1 MSLPKDFLWGGAT
14 SAFQCE
20 GGWQEN
26 GKRIAICD
34 IAVAGSKEK
43 IRYNT
48 YIDAKG
54 NKVKGMMLGNCPQGC
69 QPYIFQDEKYPAM
82 EAVDFY
88 HHYAQDIEMLAEMGC
103 RAFRLSINWT
113 RLYPHGDEDQPKEEG
128 IQFYKKIFQECHKYD
143 IEPIVTITHDDD
155 PAYLYAKYG
164 GWSNRECI
172 RFYMK
177 YCETLFS
184 HFKDDVKYWLTF
196 NQINEMML
204 LADSFGLAVSTEE
217 VQLYKKQLFQQI
229 HHKLVASAKAV
240 KLAHDKYPHFIM
252 GCMLACGPSIYPDT
266 CHPKDILAAM
276 EKIQENFYCS
286 DVMIRGYYPDF
297 AKRIWK
303 DAGITLYISEE
314 DKAILRQGTVDM
326 YTFSYYYTNNI
337 SAQKKGDGTADFQ
350 VGVKNPY
357 VTYSDWGWAIDPD
370 GLRYC
375 LNLIYDRYQLPI
387 MIVEN
392 GFGAVD
398 SIEEDG
404 SIHDTYRIDY
414 LKAHIQAF
422 KEAINIDGVN
432 LIGYTVWSAF
442 DIVSGG
448 TGEMEKRYGF
458 IYVDKHD
465 DGSGTLERK
474 KKDSFFW
481 YKKVI
486 ASNGECI

>member
-1 MSLPKDFLWGGAT
+1 
-14 SAFQCE
+14 
-20 GGWQEN
+20 
-26 GKRIAICD
+26 
-34 IAVAGSKEK
+34 
-43 IRYNT
+43 
-48 YIDAKG
+48 
-54 NKVKGMMLGNCPQGC
+54 
-69 QPYIFQDEKYPAM
+69 
-82 EAVDFY
+82 
-88 HHYAQDIEMLAEMGC
+88 
-103 RAFRLSINWT
+103 
-113 RLYPHGDEDQPKEEG
+113 
-128 IQFYKKIFQECHKYD
+128 
-143 IEPIVTITHDDD
+143 
-155 PAYLYAKYG
+155 
-164 GWSNRECI
+164 
-172 RFYMK
+172 
-177 YCETLFS
+177 
-184 HFKDDVKYWLTF
+184 
-196 NQINEMML
+196 
-204 LADSFGLAVSTEE
+204 
-217 VQLYKKQLFQQI
+217 
-229 HHKLVASAKAV
+229 
-240 KLAHDKYPHFIM
+240 
-252 GCMLACGPSIYPDT
+252 
-266 CHPKDILAAM
+266 
-276 EKIQENFYCS
+276 
-286 DVMIRGYYPDF
+286 
-297 AKRIWK
+297 
-303 DAGITLYISEE
+303 
-314 DKAILRQGTVDM
+314 M

>member
-1 MSLPKDFLWGGAT
+1 MSLPENFLWGGAT

-26 GKRIAICD
+26 GKGIAICD

-43 IRYNT
+43 IRYST

-54 NKVKGMMLGNCPQGC
+54 NKVKGMMLGNCPPGC
-69 QPYIFQDEKYPAM
+69 QPYVFQDEVYPAK

-88 HHYAQDIEMLAEMGC
+88 HHYVQDIAMLAEMGF

-113 RLYPHGDEDQPKEEG
+113 RLYPHGDEEQPKEEG
-128 IQFYKKIFQECHKYD
+128 IQFYKNIFQECRKYG

-155 PAYLYAKYG
+155 PAYLYAEYG

-172 RFYMK
+172 HFYLK

-184 HFKDDVKYWLTF
+184 HFKDHVTYWLTF

-204 LADSFGLAVSTEE
+204 LADSFGLAVTAEE

-240 KLAHDKYPHFIM
+240 KLAHDKYPHFKM

-286 DVMIRGYYPDF
+286 DVMIRGYYPSF

-303 DAGITLYISEE
+303 EAGIALHITEE
-314 DKAILRQGTVDM
+314 DKEILREGTVDM

-337 SAQKKGDGTADFQ
+337 SAQKTGDGIGDFQ

-357 VTYSDWGWAIDPD
+357 IAYSDWGWAVDPD

-392 GFGAVD
+392 GIGAVD
-398 SIEEDG
+398 QIEEDG
-404 SIHDTYRIDY
+404 SIHDTYRIEY

-422 KEAINIDGVN
+422 REAVEKDGVH
-432 LIGYTVWSAF
+432 LIGYTAWSAF

-458 IYVDKHD
+458 IYVDKQD
-465 DGSGTLERK
+465 DGNGTLERK